1 MQRVIHRLSNNFRHP
16 LINHRHQVF
25 KSMNPNTASATKP
38 AAAKDMSTLTNATPP
53 PRVRPNP
60 AVKKIDT
67 PEFKSIFTEEL
78 HALIGLF
85 EKYNYELRIAGG
97 AVRDILMNIEPKDV
111 DLATTA
117 TPDQMKEMFTKE
129 EVRMI
134 NAKGE
139 KHGTITPRINNK
151 ENFEVTTLR
160 IDVLTD
166 GRHAEVQFT
175 TDWQLDANRRDLTI
189 NSMFLGFDGTVFD
202 YFYGYEDLQER
213 KVVFVGEADIRIRE
227 DYLRI
232 LRYFRF
238 YGRIAKDPSNHDAA
252 TLKAIK
258 DNIEGMARISGER
271 IWGEFAKILQGNFAL
286 ELTLEML
293 KCGLAKYIGLPDDPN
308 EEEFRLVFARIA
320 SFPGPH
326 NSITYV
332 AALLHTVEDA
342 MRLHERLKLSAFERD
357 VTLFI
362 TQNRDLVGKQLK
374 TLKDYQMLCLQPSAR
389 RDFVEELLKYSGS
402 LDLYKQLKSWQIP
415 AFPVTGN
422 MLKEKNCPVGK
433 KMGTIMSKLKLIWAQ
448 DDFQTSSQDLL
459 EVHLPT
465 ILAELPP
472 PSPPTS
478 HKNKKQKIKK

>member
-1 MQRVIHRLSNNFRHP
+1 
-16 LINHRHQVF
+16 
-25 KSMNPNTASATKP
+25 MNPNSSPTIQAKVKSATES
-38 AAAKDMSTLTNATPP
+38 MCTLTAATPP
-53 PRVRPNP
+53 SSTDGGTFRIRPDP

-78 HALIGLF
+78 RTLIGLF
-85 EKYNYELRIAGG
+85 AKYNYELRIAGG
-97 AVRDILMNIEPKDV
+97 AVRDILMNISPKDV

-139 KHGTITPRINNK
+139 KHGTITPRINNT

-189 NSMFLGFDGTVFD
+189 NSMFLGFDGTIYD
-202 YFYGYEDLQER
+202 YFYGFEDLQER
-213 KVVFVGEADIRIRE
+213 RVVFVGQAETRIRE

-238 YGRIAKDPSNHDAA
+238 YGRIAKESNKHDER
-252 TLKAIK
+252 TLKAIRE
-258 DNIEGMARISGER
+258 NIDGMARISGER
-271 IWGEFAKILQGNFAL
+271 IWGEFAKILQGNFAM

-293 KCGLAKYIGLPDDPN
+293 KCGLAKYIGLPENPN
-308 EEEFRLVFARIA
+308 EEEFRRVCERLRP
-320 SFPGPH
+320 FPGPH
-326 NSITYV
+326 HSITYV
-332 AALLHTVEDA
+332 AALLNTVEDA

-362 TQNRDLVGKQLK
+362 TQNRDLVGKELN
-374 TLKDYQMLCLQPSAR
+374 TLKDYQMLCLQPNAR
-389 RDFVEELLKYSGS
+389 LDFVEELLKYSGCFEM
-402 LDLYKQLKSWQIP
+402 YQKLKDEKIP
-415 AFPVTGN
+415 TFPVTGK
-422 MLKEKNCPVGK
+422 MLKDKNCPGGK
-433 KMGTIMSKLKLIWAQ
+433 KMGIIMSNLKMIWAEE
-448 DDFQTSSQDLL
+448 DFKTSQEDLL
-459 EVHLPT
+459 EVHLPK

-472 PSPPTS
+472 PSPPAA
-478 HKNKKQKIKK
+478 HKTKKQKMK